1 LLIDPVAT
9 PRKIA
14 MLFLLFQLGADRYA
28 LDVSQVV
35 EVLPM
40 VRIRVMLRSPPGVAG
55 TINYRGAHVPVV
67 DLNELALG
75 RPTMPR
81 LSTRIILVNSS
92 EQGGK
97 SRLKSRLLGL
107 IAENATETMRKE
119 PGDFAPS
126 GIDNSD
132 APYLGPIA
140 MGPHGMVQRIEL
152 NGLLSTSMRCSL
164 FKESA

>member
-1 LLIDPVAT
+1 
-9 PRKIA
+9 

-67 DLNELALG
+67 DLSELALG
-75 RPTMPR
+75 RPAVPR
-81 LSTRIILVNSS
+81 LSTRIILVNCS
-92 EQGGK
+92 EQAG
-97 SRLKSRLLGL
+97 KSRLLGL

-119 PGDFAPS
+119 PTDFAPS
-126 GIDNSD
+126 GIDNAD

-152 NGLLSTSMRCSL
+152 NGLLSASMRCSL